1 MQKVPT
7 GQDMDKWDR
16 HDRLR
21 DGMRIIIRMLRSDDA
36 ALYPGFLADVTAE
49 DMRLRFL
56 APMRAL
62 RREFIGQLTQLDPA
76 RAAAFVA
83 LEEATGKLL
92 GVARLHYED
101 GQDGE
106 YAILVR
112 SRLKGLGLGWLLMT
126 RLIEYARGIGLRRV
140 HGLVLAENTV
150 MLKMCSEFGFNIAND
165 AAERGVKRVTLA
177 LI

>member
-1 MQKVPT
+1 VQQVPT
-7 GQDMDKWDR
+7 GPDMGEWDR

-21 DGMRIIIRMLRSDDA
+21 DGMRIFVRMLRPDDA
-36 ALYPGFLADVTAE
+36 ALYPDFLAAVTAE

-62 RREFIGQLTQLDPA
+62 RRELIGQLTQLDPA

-83 LEEATGKLL
+83 LDDATGKLL
-92 GVARLHYED
+92 GVARLHYEG

-112 SRLKGLGLGWLLMT
+112 SRLKGPGLGWFLMT
-126 RLIEYARGIGLRRV
+126 RGNLILGRPSR
-140 HGLVLAENTV
+140 
-150 MLKMCSEFGFNIAND
+150 SAN
-165 AAERGVKRVTLA
+165 
-177 LI
+177 